1 MRRLITLAGSV
12 ALVVTIAL
20 PAFAGNLDETYLDRF
35 SAQNLTGNDGTT
47 DYSGPWIEIGESDGP
62 TSGYVQ
68 VTNQPFCDGEFCLK
82 IGGADNSTKGH
93 GVYRS
98 VDLTGATRARLTFE
112 CGRELLGENSRGT
125 ATVQV
130 SPDGGDTW
138 VTVKTFPLDSDDGEL
153 KFRTTIVITDWATP
167 DTMIRFMITEAADL
181 AGYWLIDNVTV
192 VARFEEP
199 ATKAPNP
206 TTTTTVPPTTTTT
219 KAPEPTTTTT
229 APVTATTTTKP
240 SRTTTTTMPQG
251 PTATMPQ
258 GPTRTTSIHRTTTST
273 APPLT
278 FDEDVSPE
286 DRDTMMNKSSLTV
299 TAALPAVAM
308 PTSTVKGSSPARS
321 HAEPVEALAAAFFTD
336 AGDFG
341 GSLLPSMVLGIV
353 IAVVSLIGIGSR
365 KKD

>member
-1 MRRLITLAGSV
+1 MRRLVTLAGSV

-20 PAFAGNLDETYLDRF
+20 PAFAGNLDETYLDMF
-35 SAQNLTGNDGTT
+35 SAQNLTGNDGTI
-47 DYSGPWIEIGESDGP
+47 DYSGPWVEIGESDGP

-68 VTNQPFCDGEFCLK
+68 VTNQPFCDGKFCLK

-98 VDLTGATRARLTFE
+98 VDLTGATRARLIFK

-138 VTVKTFPLDSDDGEL
+138 ITVKTFPLDSDDGEL

-167 DTMIRFMITEAADL
+167 DTVIRFMITEAADL

-192 VARFEEP
+192 EARFEEP
-199 ATKAPNP
+199 AAKPTKP
-206 TTTTTVPPTTTTT
+206 TTTTTVPPT
-219 KAPEPTTTTT
+219 
-229 APVTATTTTKP
+229 TTTTKP

-251 PTATMPQ
+251 PTT
-258 GPTRTTSIHRTTTST
+258 TTSIHRTTTST

-286 DRDTMMNKSSLTV
+286 DHDTMMNKNSLTV

-341 GSLLPSMVLGIV
+341 GNLLPSMVLGIV